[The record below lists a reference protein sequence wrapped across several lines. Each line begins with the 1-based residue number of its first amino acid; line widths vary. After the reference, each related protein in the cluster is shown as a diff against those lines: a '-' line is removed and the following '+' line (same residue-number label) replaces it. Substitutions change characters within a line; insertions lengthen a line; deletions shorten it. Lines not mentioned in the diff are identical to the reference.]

1 MDPAL
6 ARARITGAKE
16 LSPPRQHQVRPRA
29 SLIHRTMLTIRA
41 GKRMLLA
48 GDARGTAVLASQKR
62 DHAGTARLSPGR
74 WTTQEW
80 MVCAQPP
87 AW

>member
-16 LSPPRQHQVRPRA
+16 LSPHRQHQVRPRA
-29 SLIHRTMLTIRA
+29 SLIRRIMLTIRA

-48 GDARGTAVLASQKR
+48 GHARGTAVLASQKR
-62 DHAGTARLSPGR
+62 EYAGTAFHRAGL
-74 WTTQEW
+74 
-80 MVCAQPP
+80 
-87 AW
+87 